1 MRILKYRFTVR
12 HIPGKKLKVAD
23 ALSREPVK
31 QQSSTDLQNEED
43 VDALVYII
51 ETDLSATQEV
61 MTRRRQETQKKMV
74 LQEVIEICRV
84 VRHYTII
91 KVQWNL
97 SHTGNIVMI
106 YELLI
111 TFFCWETGS
120 LF

>member
-1 MRILKYRFTVR
+1 MR

-31 QQSSTDLQNEED
+31 QPSSTDLQNEED

-74 LQEVIEICRV
+74 LQEVIEMCRV

-97 SHTGNIVMI
+97 SHTGKIVMI

-111 TFFCWETGS
+111 TFFCWEIGS